1 MWSFMILQDG
11 EHNACGC
18 VTNNRH
24 KSGKVHNSITYSKY
38 ALFYNQRQD
47 TADSFCKLS
56 LRWRRWRRRRERAGK
71 VRKGGRVWQPE
82 RSGESRIEESWRRR
96 RRRRGVE
103 REVRGRKMVRRWR
116 IRTGSRDEHRGEI
129 CVSWWLCLSKW
140 VLVVERRPCMSWWE
154 APSIMLMLPLRRVLS
169 TIV

>member
-1 MWSFMILQDG
+1 MHVVVSQITD
-11 EHNACGC
+11 
-18 VTNNRH
+18 

-56 LRWRRWRRRRERAGK
+56 LRWRRWRRRRGRAGK

-96 RRRRGVE
+96 RRGRGVE

-129 CVSWWLCLSKW
+129 CVSWWLCLFK
-140 VLVVERRPCMSWWE
+140 
-154 APSIMLMLPLRRVLS
+154 
-169 TIV
+169 